1 VPEWGGKD
9 FDMHAIQPTLWFN
22 GNAIEA
28 RDFYCSVFKDS
39 EVLQTANYT
48 AVGPGKE
55 GEPVTVRFRLNG
67 VEFVGINAGPEF
79 TFSEAVSF
87 LIPCEDQ
94 DEVDYYWEELT
105 NGGEEGPCGWL
116 KDKFGLSWQ
125 VVPRQVQAMLI
136 DPDREAADRM
146 VTALYGMGKI
156 DLAALEAAFEG
167 E

>member
-1 VPEWGGKD
+1 VNG
-9 FDMHAIQPTLWFN
+9 IQPTLWFN
-22 GNAIEA
+22 SNAIEA
-28 RDFYCSVFKDS
+28 RDFYCPVFKDS
-39 EVLQTANYT
+39 EALETAYYT
-48 AVGPGKE
+48 AAGPGKE
-55 GEPVTVRFRLNG
+55 GDPVTVRFRLNG

-94 DEVDYYWEELT
+94 DEVDYYWDELT

-125 VVPRQVQAMLI
+125 VTPRKVLDLI
-136 DPDREAADRM
+136 MDPDREAATR
-146 VTALYGMGKI
+146 VTKALYGMKKI
-156 DLAALEAAFEG
+156 DLAALEAAFER